1 MARRYRD
8 ARIVDEWRRMATADR
23 HRDTATPSRRVSAR
37 GVDAPGYKVA
47 VGVDAGA
54 MRGQRPPSPRLSEAA
69 LRRHAAA
76 MRGERERAARAARAL
91 RRELD
96 DFSRRGPKHDLHTP
110 LHAACEDGEASTARA
125 LLVAGAAVD
134 ERDERGATA
143 LMTAAQ
149 WGHAE
154 VCRLLLERG
163 ADANGKDEQGDTAL
177 HEAARAN
184 ALDAAEVLGEWKG
197 TNLEAKNAHGCTALH
212 VASHSGHGAMVKLL
226 VRLGAAVNGE
236 MRGGYS
242 ALHVAAAN
250 GSSSSLSA
258 LLESGAN
265 IRHSASESNI
275 LRSASGTALEL
286 AEANDQ
292 VEAARLL
299 RNASQREFEQGGLFG
314 KE

>member
-1 MARRYRD
+1 M
-8 ARIVDEWRRMATADR
+8 
-23 HRDTATPSRRVSAR
+23 
-37 GVDAPGYKVA
+37 
-47 VGVDAGA
+47 
-54 MRGQRPPSPRLSEAA
+54 SEAA

-76 MRGERERAARAARAL
+76 MRGERERAARAASAL

-96 DFSRRGPKHDLHTP
+96 DFSRHGPKHDLHTP
-110 LHAACEDGEASTARA
+110 LHAACEDGEADTARA

-163 ADANGKDEQGDTAL
+163 ADANGTDEQGDTAL
-177 HEAARAN
+177 HE
-184 ALDAAEVLGEWKG
+184 
-197 TNLEAKNAHGCTALH
+197 
-212 VASHSGHGAMVKLL
+212 
-226 VRLGAAVNGE
+226 
-236 MRGGYS
+236 
-242 ALHVAAAN
+242 AAAN